1 MTDRQDVSR
10 IAAACFFAAVLVA
23 CAGAKVGGGNGDQ
36 GGTNVGGTG
45 AGGGGGGDSG
55 TITLN
60 LDGGIPLGGIGA
72 GGTGGYQR
80 PPTKNFPENVTCQG
94 PSGPWGE
101 ALQQALWF
109 LNVNKS
115 GPGVLS
121 TYVQWRGDAH
131 VMDQHIKLIPTDP
144 TGVDMSQTFIDQNRA
159 ILDPNGTGEVDL
171 SGGYHDAGD
180 YIKFG
185 LTTGFTASTVAWSLY
200 EFPDSFRI
208 TGLEDETLNLLRWA
222 DDYFMKS
229 TFLDSSGDFVAF
241 AHQVGDISDHSCGW
255 MPPELRRIDFCPRK
269 GYFAT
274 AETPA
279 ADVTASAAAA
289 LALTSLVIKAKDT
302 DYAQTCLKYATALYK
317 FAAQHPD
324 TVGNT
329 TGGLYTS
336 EYAADD
342 LAWAAIWLYEAT
354 GTQSYLDDILGANG
368 AGGGWLDHFPGFKT
382 TCLQNAGAICWT
394 ESQTHDWN
402 SLRTGVFLK
411 LAQIL
416 RDNNSPLAAGMAIIA
431 RADSMK
437 WPQGTVAMTPAGF
450 SVLYAYGSARYNSAA
465 QFVALLYA
473 KLFGAQDPDAAA
485 AITPWAEKQMAY
497 ILGSNP
503 LSKSYMMGFTNNYC
517 NQPHHAAGHAS
528 IWGEPDNPVE
538 NRHIIWGALINGPDA
553 NDGHIDNRA
562 DFGSNEVTIDYNAS
576 LIAALAAQYSL
587 QGNGQCPLA
596 QFPPVEPEIDEYY
609 TLSNLN
615 SEGSCRSQVTVTL
628 INETIHPPR
637 YNENLS
643 VRYFFDISELQA
655 QGQSISDVTASLIY
669 DRGATEFAEPTS
681 ITAPQLCPKSSS
693 TYYVEMGFEGYDYWG
708 RIVQLKAPRT
718 FMLDIGTAN
727 GAGCVWDPSND
738 WSYASLQPAPADGSD
753 PPKTPHIAVYS
764 KGILAWGEEPPC
776 FDETVTPQPPPI
788 WIP

>member
-1 MTDRQDVSR
+1 MSR
-10 IAAACFFAAVLVA
+10 GSRRPVFSRRFSWPAPAPRSVAATAIKAA
-23 CAGAKVGGGNGDQ
+23 
-36 GGTNVGGTG
+36 TNVGGTG

-241 AHQVGDISDHSCGW
+241 ADQVGDISDHSCGW

-342 LAWAAIWLYEAT
+342 LAWAAIWLYEANRYAVLSRRYPRRQRR
-354 GTQSYLDDILGANG
+354 GRRVARSFSGVQNHLSAKRGSNLLDRVANPR
-368 AGGGWLDHFPGFKT
+368 L
-382 TCLQNAGAICWT
+382 
-394 ESQTHDWN
+394 E
-402 SLRTGVFLK
+402 
-411 LAQIL
+411 
-416 RDNNSPLAAGMAIIA
+416 LAANRGISEA
-431 RADSMK
+431 RAD
-437 WPQGTVAMTPAGF
+437 PARQQQPLGRRD
-450 SVLYAYGSARYNSAA
+450 GDHRAR
-465 QFVALLYA
+465 
-473 KLFGAQDPDAAA
+473 
-485 AITPWAEKQMAY
+485 
-497 ILGSNP
+497 
-503 LSKSYMMGFTNNYC
+503 
-517 NQPHHAAGHAS
+517 
-528 IWGEPDNPVE
+528 
-538 NRHIIWGALINGPDA
+538 
-553 NDGHIDNRA
+553 
-562 DFGSNEVTIDYNAS
+562 
-576 LIAALAAQYSL
+576 
-587 QGNGQCPLA
+587 
-596 QFPPVEPEIDEYY
+596 
-609 TLSNLN
+609 
-615 SEGSCRSQVTVTL
+615 
-628 INETIHPPR
+628 
-637 YNENLS
+637 
-643 VRYFFDISELQA
+643 
-655 QGQSISDVTASLIY
+655 
-669 DRGATEFAEPTS
+669 
-681 ITAPQLCPKSSS
+681 
-693 TYYVEMGFEGYDYWG
+693 
-708 RIVQLKAPRT
+708 
-718 FMLDIGTAN
+718 
-727 GAGCVWDPSND
+727 
-738 WSYASLQPAPADGSD
+738 
-753 PPKTPHIAVYS
+753 
-764 KGILAWGEEPPC
+764 
-776 FDETVTPQPPPI
+776 
-788 WIP
+788 